1 MRRLRARAT
10 KATNRTGRAKRGAFA
25 ATIIAVVASVVVPLG
40 APPAMAAENRSV
52 PPGSVT
58 TQSSTYQSTALA
70 SRAVDGNVSG
80 HWSVGSVSST
90 NEDHEAWWQVDM
102 QESIQVDRV
111 RIWNRTDCCPDRLAD
126 FYLFVSD
133 QPFASNDVATTLT
146 DANVTSLFHAGPA
159 DKYVTF
165 EPGVT
170 GRYVRIQL
178 TGTNLLSLA
187 EVQVNPT
194 GFTPLAD
201 ETWGVANRTRS
212 VTSATEA
219 EVFAIEQI
227 GNTIYV
233 GGKFH
238 NPVRRRTAD
247 PQIDQPYLAAFDATT
262 GEFVAHWRPRLN
274 GPVRALEAAADGS
287 RLYVGGEFTEVNGH
301 PDTRGVVALDP
312 ESGLVDHTWF
322 AAVDNAFT
330 DDPATV
336 NDIEE
341 SEGFLYI
348 AGSFSHAE
356 GKSPSSRRFVYK
368 VARLSTVTGAPDTS
382 WQPKVTGGAVAG
394 GSVRGLSHD
403 PVRNRV
409 YLVGYFESVN
419 GSADTARYATVSD
432 VDGST
437 IAGLERFP
445 VLHPQDHHFQV
456 VAHGDF
462 VWIAGTQHVVYMLN
476 ADDLSINRRWFT
488 GFRSGFHGGGDY
500 QALGIVGDKMYAT
513 CHCWG
518 VISELPDSVTTLS
531 EARAT
536 PIVAEVRGVMGFDL
550 ETGDLDSSW
559 LPDTFGSIG
568 GWAIHGAPDGCM
580 WIGGDFNRRQIG
592 DQWRNSLQRYC
603 PSTGQGPAVGPPLA
617 NPSKPETN
625 PPTTP
630 TGLVAVDAGDNT
642 VDLSW
647 DSSTDDTAV
656 LYYRVY
662 RNGSYL
668 QATRSVAMTDLA
680 ATPGDTYTVR
690 AVDAYETESSDSA
703 PATPLLA
710 GLTDY
715 LINASFDG
723 SREGFVYRD
732 DAFNATTAPEYA
744 DGLVHR
750 HGGSPAGQLMVFLG
764 GYDHSDIYGMSGAWE
779 RTFTL
784 DEPSSIEISFEYRLK
799 VSVDNDA
806 GEYGQA
812 MVAIN
817 GGTQTVVATI
827 DGGGDSDWQS
837 HSYTVDL
844 PAGTHTLTLGG
855 FHNRKTTRT
864 ESVEVSFDSVKVA
877 SHAPAVGFTEPQPG
891 SAVADTVTFELRASD
906 LTTATSA
913 LDVAV
918 STDGGTSWGPTVWNA
933 ASERFEFTFD
943 TTTFAEGP
951 LEMMARV
958 VDATGDVAQTVATFE
973 VDNDVAPTVVVTA
986 PTDGATVTTAV
997 TVGVDASDREDVAG
1011 TLAVEVSTDGT
1022 RWHSAVWNA
1031 AEQRYEFEWVLGRT
1045 EGPIELL
1052 ARATDSAGAVTVSAP
1067 VGVRAARIPNFD
1079 YGNYVIEDGASV
1091 LWRLDETVGTTAAD
1105 FAGDNDA
1112 DYVGDPALG
1121 GAPLLVSENT
1131 SVEFDGIDDRVDIA
1145 NSAEINQGGPYT
1157 TKSIEL
1163 WFRADEVAS
1172 RQVLL
1177 EQGSIVRGLNLY
1189 VEDGTLYAGA
1199 YNTST
1204 NDGNPGW
1211 GPLWLSTPIAAGT
1224 VYSAA
1229 FVIDAPSSELRLYL
1243 NGELVDT
1250 ASGIGEL
1257 YNHGRSA
1264 IGGQRGWARYHTGAQ
1279 PGDINFFRGSIDEV
1293 AVFPVALDGDAA
1305 QRHYALG
1312 TATLTEPAISIGAP
1326 TDGSTVAGLTNVVVD
1341 AIDPDDSIGTLDVQ
1355 VRIGTGPWRSAQWN
1369 GGSDR
1374 YEYEWDPAQ
1383 NAAGST
1389 TIHARVTDRSGTTV
1403 DAAPVTVTVAAAS
1416 RAYRRTV
1423 LDDGA
1428 TVYWRLGESG
1438 GTTANDVLGSNDAT
1452 YVGSPELGSPGII
1465 NRANTSVSLDGVDDR
1480 IDIANS
1486 PEINQGGPYL
1496 TKSVELWFNAD
1507 DVSSRQVLLEQ
1518 GSVSRGLNI
1527 FVGGGKIRA
1536 GAYNTADQGGN
1547 TPWGPVWLAAPIDAG
1562 TDYHVVLVLD
1572 APNGELRLF
1581 LNGVLVDSAGGVG
1594 ELNNHGKSAIG
1605 GQRGWARYH
1614 TGAQKGDRNYFAGR
1628 IDEVAVYADALD
1640 AGTIADH
1647 YEVGSS

>member
-1 MRRLRARAT
+1 M
-10 KATNRTGRAKRGAFA
+10 
-25 ATIIAVVASVVVPLG
+25 VVPLG

-111 RIWNRTDCCPDRLAD
+111 RIWNRTDCCPERLAD

-133 QPFASNDVATTLT
+133 QPFATNDVATTLT
-146 DANVTSLFHAGPA
+146 DANVTSRFHAGPA

-178 TGTNLLSLA
+178 TGTNFLSLA

-201 ETWGVANRTRS
+201 QTWGVANRTRS

-238 NPVRRRTAD
+238 NPVRRRVVD
-247 PQIDQPYLAAFDATT
+247 PQVDQPYLAAFDATT
-262 GEFVAHWRPRLN
+262 GDFVAHWRPRLN
-274 GPVRALEAAADGS
+274 GPVRALESSADGS

-301 PDTRGVVALDP
+301 PDTRGIVALDP

-336 NDIEE
+336 NAIEE

-356 GKSPSSRRFVYK
+356 GKSPLSRRFVYK

-382 WQPKVTGGAVAG
+382 WLPKVTGGAVAG

-419 GSADTARYATVSD
+419 GSADTARYAAVSD

-437 IAGLERFP
+437 TTGLQRFP

-456 VAHGDF
+456 IAHGDF

-488 GFRSGFHGGGDY
+488 GFRSGFHGGGDF

-531 EARAT
+531 EAKAT
-536 PIVAEVRGVMGFDL
+536 PIVAEVRSVIGFDL

-603 PSTGQGPAVGPPLA
+603 PSPGQGPAVGPPLA

-625 PPTTP
+625 PPSTP
-630 TGLVAVDAGDNT
+630 TGFSATDAGDST

-647 DSSTDDTAV
+647 SPSTDDTAV
-656 LYYRVY
+656 VYYRVY
-662 RNGSYL
+662 RNGAYL
-668 QATRSVAMTDLA
+668 QATRSLALTDLA

-690 AVDAYETESSDSA
+690 AVDAYETESADSA
-703 PATPLLA
+703 AATPLLA
-710 GLTDY
+710 GLTEH
-715 LINASFDG
+715 LLNASFDG

-732 DAFNATTAPEYA
+732 DAFNATSAPSYA

-764 GYDHSDIYGMSGAWE
+764 GYDHSNVYGMSGAWE
-779 RTFTL
+779 RNFTL
-784 DEPSSIEISFEYRLK
+784 DEPSSVEISFEYRLK

-812 MVAIN
+812 MVAVN
-817 GGTQTVVATI
+817 GGTPTVVASI
-827 DGGGDSDWQS
+827 AGGGDSDWQVHRFS
-837 HSYTVDL
+837 VDL
-844 PAGTHTLTLGG
+844 PAGTHTLSLGG
-855 FHNRKTTRT
+855 FHNQKTTRT
-864 ESVEVSFDSVKVA
+864 ESVEVSFDSVRVA
-877 SHAPAVGFTEPQPG
+877 PHTPAVGFTEPQPG
-891 SAVADTVTFELRASD
+891 SAVADTVTFELRATD
-906 LTTATSA
+906 LTTPTSE
-913 LDVAV
+913 LTVAA
-918 STDGGTSWGPTVWNA
+918 STDGGASWQPAVWDA
-933 ASERFEFTFD
+933 ASGRFEYTLD
-943 TTTFAEGP
+943 TTTLAEGP
-951 LEMMARV
+951 LELMARV
-958 VDATGDVAQTVATFE
+958 TDATGDVTVVAATFE
-973 VDNDVAPTVVVTA
+973 VDNDVAPTVAVTA
-986 PTDGATVTTAV
+986 PAEGATVTTAA
-997 TVGVDASDREDVAG
+997 TVVVAASDREDDAG
-1011 TLAVEVSTDGT
+1011 TLTVEVSTDGT
-1022 RWHSAVWNA
+1022 RWNPATWNGV
-1031 AEQRYEFEWVLGRT
+1031 EQRYEYEWVLGST

-1052 ARATDSAGAVTVSAP
+1052 ARATDSAGAVTVSDA
-1067 VGVRAARIPNFD
+1067 VTVQAARVPNFD
-1079 YGNYVIEDGASV
+1079 YGDYVIDDGASV
-1091 LWRLDETVGTTAAD
+1091 VWRLDESAGTTAYD
-1105 FAGDNDA
+1105 SAGDNDA
-1112 DYVGDPALG
+1112 AFVGAPALG
-1121 GAPLLVSENT
+1121 SSSLLVSENT
-1131 SVEFDGIDDRVDIA
+1131 SVEFDGSDDMVEIP
-1145 NSAEINQGGPYT
+1145 NSPEINQGGPYS
-1157 TKSIEL
+1157 TKTIEL
-1163 WFRADEVAS
+1163 WFRANEVES

-1189 VEDGTLYAGA
+1189 VEDGKLYAGA

-1204 NDGNPGW
+1204 NGGNPGW
-1211 GPLWLSTPIAAGT
+1211 GPVWMSTPIVAGT
-1224 VYSAA
+1224 TYHAV
-1229 FVIDAPSSELRLYL
+1229 FVIDSPANELRLYV
-1243 NGELVDT
+1243 NGEQAAEANGV
-1250 ASGIGEL
+1250 GEL

-1264 IGGQRGWARYHTGAQ
+1264 IGGQRDWARYHTGAQ
-1279 PGDINFFRGSIDEV
+1279 PGEINYFAGRIDEV
-1293 AVFPVALDGDAA
+1293 AIYPTALDADTAR
-1305 QRHYALG
+1305 RHHALG
-1312 TATLTEPAISIGAP
+1312 MATLTEPTISIESPSEGA
-1326 TDGSTVAGLTNVVVD
+1326 TVQGVTQVVID
-1341 AIDPDDSIGTLDVQ
+1341 AADPDDTIGSLDVEIRVGAEAWQ
-1355 VRIGTGPWRSAQWN
+1355 LAQW
-1369 GGSDR
+1369 SPESSR
-1374 YEYEWDPAQ
+1374 YEYVWDPAQ
-1383 NAAGST
+1383 LAAGST
-1389 TIHARVTDRSGTTV
+1389 QIRARVTDRNGTTV
-1403 DAAPVTVTVAAAS
+1403 EAAPVTVTVAVAS
-1416 RAYRRTV
+1416 RGYRRTV

-1428 TVYWRLGESG
+1428 TVYWRLGESS
-1438 GTTANDVLGSNDAT
+1438 GTTANDVLGVNDAT
-1452 YVGSPELGSPGII
+1452 YVGSPDLGLPGII
-1465 NRANTSVSLDGVDDR
+1465 NRANASVAFDGVDDR
-1480 IDIANS
+1480 INIANS
-1486 PEINQGGPYL
+1486 TEINQGGPYL
-1496 TKSVELWFNAD
+1496 TKTIELWFNAD
-1507 DVSSRQVLLEQ
+1507 SVNPRQVLLEQ

-1547 TPWGPVWLAAPIDAG
+1547 TPWGPVWLESPISAG

-1572 APNGELRLF
+1572 APNGELRLY
-1581 LNGVLVDSAGGVG
+1581 LNGELVDSAGGVG
-1594 ELNNHGKSAIG
+1594 ELHNHGLSAIG

-1640 AGTIADH
+1640 AATIADH
-1647 YEVGSS
+1647 FAVGSS